1 MGKLIQ
7 WNNLTLD
14 GYFEGAK
21 SWDVEWFQQYFSDEL
36 REFSLKQLDAAE
48 ALLFGRLTYEGMAA
62 YWKTATGDVAQFMNR
77 LPKYVFSS
85 TLKIADWEGTTII
98 PGDPNA
104 AVRRLKE
111 RAVRDLFVFGSGRLS
126 ATLLEGGLFDEVR
139 LGLTPIVIGAGT
151 TLFGRGMP
159 RTKMGLLEARRLN
172 NGCVILRYE
181 PLRA

>member
-1 MGKLIQ
+1 M
-7 WNNLTLD
+7 
-14 GYFEGAK
+14 
-21 SWDVEWFQQYFSDEL
+21 
-36 REFSLKQLDAAE
+36 
-48 ALLFGRLTYEGMAA
+48 
-62 YWKTATGDVAQFMNR
+62 
-77 LPKYVFSS
+77 
-85 TLKIADWEGTTII
+85 
-98 PGDPNA
+98 
-104 AVRRLKE
+104 RRLKE

-151 TLFGRGMP
+151 TLFGRGLP